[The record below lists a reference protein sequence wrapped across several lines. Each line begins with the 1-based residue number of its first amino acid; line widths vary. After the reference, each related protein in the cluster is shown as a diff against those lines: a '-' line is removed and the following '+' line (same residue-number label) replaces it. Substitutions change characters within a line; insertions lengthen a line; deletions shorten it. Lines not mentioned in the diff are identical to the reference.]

1 MFLRILAVVLIALLG
16 AFAALIA
23 VFYLVG
29 LQPIVLIAAA
39 VLGALVWGFL
49 ASRRKRAVTLIA
61 LLIPLIIIG
70 LFIGSTLRTLYT
82 IGQLAL
88 PVDDPVANYDR
99 LWEAI
104 RDTYPYFDIKPVD
117 WEAVREPYRERVAAA
132 ANEAEYFAV
141 ISELLGTLQ
150 DSHTSLAYPYAIV
163 RHQFARLMVIDG
175 QYVIR
180 SVYGTDAI
188 TAGEVVTAIN
198 GEPVETRIA
207 ALPADYRI
215 GSTAANSEALSAAA
229 AMALFDDE
237 TSMDVTVIGLDVT
250 ERTVTLTLPEAEPGS
265 NGDESTPE
273 ITGTMLESGY
283 GLIRIPSFGGS
294 RERLVAEFDA
304 ALESV
309 REVPGIILDVRG
321 NGGGNS
327 LTASEMAGR
336 FLNESFAYAREYYR
350 QRMPG
355 FFWLSDSTRIVN
367 PRAAYDARPLVIL
380 TDARVVSSAEEFVLM
395 LVDSGR
401 AVSIG
406 RTTAGGTGNPIRF
419 ALAYGGE
426 ASFSSGDLRR
436 VDGSRLESAGVA
448 PTIQV
453 EWELEDV
460 REGRDPDIAAAETYL
475 SGLGE

>member
-1 MFLRILAVVLIALLG
+1 MFLRLFAVVLIALLG
-16 AFAALIA
+16 AFGALIA

-29 LQPIVLIAAA
+29 LQPVTLIAAA
-39 VLGALVWGFL
+39 VIGALVWGFL
-49 ASRRKRAVTLIA
+49 ASRRKRTITVIAVV
-61 LLIPLIIIG
+61 IPLVIIS

-99 LWEAI
+99 LWEAM

-117 WEAVREPYRERVAAA
+117 WGAVREPYRERVAAA
-132 ANEAEYFAV
+132 ATEAEYFAV

-150 DSHTSLAYPYAIV
+150 DTHTRLSYPYAIV
-163 RHQFARLMVIDG
+163 RFQFARMMVIDG

-180 SVYGTDAI
+180 TVYGTDEIAV
-188 TAGEVVTAIN
+188 GEIVTAIN
-198 GEPVETRIA
+198 GEPVEARIA
-207 ALPADYRI
+207 ALPANYRI

-229 AMALFDDE
+229 AMVLFDDE
-237 TSMDVTVIGLDVT
+237 TVMDVTVIGMDGT

-265 NGDESTPE
+265 NGDDNAPE

-304 ALESV
+304 ALESIGDA
-309 REVPGIILDVRG
+309 PGIILDVRG

-336 FLNESFAYAREYYR
+336 FMNETFSYAQESYR
-350 QRMPG
+350 QRMPDR
-355 FFWLSDSTRIVN
+355 FWLSDSTRVVS
-367 PRAAYDARPLVIL
+367 PRAPYDDRPLVIL

-401 AVSIG
+401 AVMIG
-406 RTTAGGTGNPIRF
+406 RTTAGGTGNPIAF
-419 ALAYGGE
+419 MLAYGGE
-426 ASFSSGDLRR
+426 LRFSTGDLRR
-436 VDGSRLESAGVA
+436 VDGSRLEGAGVA
-448 PTIQV
+448 PTMQV
-453 EWELEDV
+453 EWTLEDV
-460 REGRDPDIAAAETYL
+460 REGHDPDIAAAEAYL
-475 SGLGE
+475 SGE